1 MVVSFKDSLKLIGI
15 LVVSFCAVFVC
26 TLFLNF
32 YLDAVKIENLITEQ
46 TRALYDAQLA
56 TAKFTCAI
64 SGGFLAAIAVVM
76 LVFYIKLYIDAHL
89 KQIGI
94 LKAMGYSNGK
104 IASRFWVFGFSVF
117 LGTVLGFAAGFAA
130 MPLIYKSL
138 TIDGLPNIEI
148 GFHIVLPIVLIA
160 MPTVVFSAVSCGYA
174 YFALRRPVSSML
186 RGELRSKPEKS
197 KKTKADIK
205 NKKERPFLVEMIF
218 KTLGGKKSLAFFVA
232 FACFCYSAMVQMGCS
247 MEDLSTETMGIM
259 ILVMGVVLAVVSLF
273 MALTSLVKANVK
285 NIAIMRAFGYS
296 MKECALSVL
305 LCYVPFAL
313 VGFAV
318 GTVYQFGLL
327 SVMVNIVYKDVV
339 TVPDYGFN
347 VPVFFITLASFVIL
361 YAAAMLFYTYKMSK
375 ISVKEVMA
383 EN

>member
-1 MVVSFKDSLKLIGI
+1 MVVSLKDGIKLIGI

-26 TLFLNF
+26 TFFLNF
-32 YLDAVKIENLITEQ
+32 YLDAVEIEDLVTEQ
-46 TRALYDAQLA
+46 TRAIYAAQLA

-76 LVFYIKLYIDAHL
+76 LVFYIKLYIDSHL

-94 LKAMGYSNGK
+94 LKAMGYSNAK
-104 IASRFWVFGFSVF
+104 IASRFRVFGFSVF
-117 LGTVLGFAAGFAA
+117 IGVVLGFAAGYAA
-130 MPLIYKSL
+130 MPMIYKSL
-138 TIDGLPNIEI
+138 SIEGLPQIEI
-148 GFHIVLPIVLIA
+148 GFHIVLPIVLVIV
-160 MPTVVFSAVSCGYA
+160 PTAVFTAVSCGYA

-186 RGELRSKPEKS
+186 KGELISKRENN
-197 KKTKADIK
+197 KKRKVKAD
-205 NKKERPFLVEMIF
+205 KKERSFLVEMGF

-247 MEDLSTETMGIM
+247 MKDLSTGAMGIM
-259 ILVMGVVLAVVSLF
+259 ILVIGVVLAVVSLF

-285 NIAIMRAFGYS
+285 NVAIMRAFGYK

-313 VGFAV
+313 IGFAV

-327 SVMVNIVYKDVV
+327 SVMVNIVYKNVSS
-339 TVPDYGFN
+339 VPDYSFN
-347 VPVFFITLASFVIL
+347 VPVFFITLASFIIL
-361 YAAAMLFYTYKMSK
+361 YAAAMTFYTYKMSK
-375 ISVKEVMA
+375 ISVNEVMA

>member
-26 TLFLNF
+26 TFFLNF

-76 LVFYIKLYIDAHL
+76 LVFYIKLYIDSHL

-138 TIDGLPNIEI
+138 TIDGLPHIEI

-160 MPTVVFSAVSCGYA
+160 LPTVVFSAISCGYA
-174 YFALRRPVSSML
+174 YFALSRPVSSML
-186 RGELRSKPEKS
+186 RGELRLKPEKS
-197 KKTKADIK
+197 KKTKAD
-205 NKKERPFLVEMIF
+205 NKKRPFLVEMGF

-259 ILVMGVVLAVVSLF
+259 ILVIGVVLAIVSLF
-273 MALTSLVKANVK
+273 MALTSLIKANVK

-313 VGFAV
+313 IGFAM

-327 SVMVNIVYKDVV
+327 SVMVNVVYKDVAS
-339 TVPDYGFN
+339 VPDYGFN
-347 VPVFFITLASFVIL
+347 VPVFFITLASFIIL
-361 YAAAMLFYTYKMSK
+361 YVAAMLFYTYKMSK

>member
-26 TLFLNF
+26 TFFLNF

-76 LVFYIKLYIDAHL
+76 LVFYIKLYIDSHL

-104 IASRFWVFGFSVF
+104 IASKFWVFGFSVF
-117 LGTVLGFAAGFAA
+117 VGVVLGFAAGFAA
-130 MPLIYKSL
+130 MPMIYKSL
-138 TIDGLPNIEI
+138 TIDGLPHIEI

-160 MPTVVFSAVSCGYA
+160 VPTIVFSAISCGYA
-174 YFALRRPVSSML
+174 YFALRRRVSSML

-197 KKTKADIK
+197 KKIKAD
-205 NKKERPFLVEMIF
+205 NKERPFLVEMGF

-259 ILVMGVVLAVVSLF
+259 ILVIG
-273 MALTSLVKANVK
+273 
-285 NIAIMRAFGYS
+285 
-296 MKECALSVL
+296 
-305 LCYVPFAL
+305 
-313 VGFAV
+313 
-318 GTVYQFGLL
+318 
-327 SVMVNIVYKDVV
+327 
-339 TVPDYGFN
+339 
-347 VPVFFITLASFVIL
+347 
-361 YAAAMLFYTYKMSK
+361 
-375 ISVKEVMA
+375 
-383 EN
+383 